1 MPINSLFLFWGED
14 MDKKSLKRIKR
25 KELLE
30 IMLEQAKRIK
40 ELEDKLALTTK
51 ELENKKIT
59 INESGSIAEASLK
72 LNNIFTDA
80 QSAIDQYLDNVK
92 DNCQKMEEEI
102 RKKALEDR
110 EKLIED
116 TLAKCTKKEKVLEEK
131 YKKLL
136 SSANKNSKIVVKVNS
151 VRKNKAKTTKKKESN
166 INKKVKV

>member
-1 MPINSLFLFWGED
+1 

-116 TLAKCTKKEKVLEEK
+116 ALAKCTKKEKVLEEK

-151 VRKNKAKTTKKKESN
+151 VRKNKAKTTKKKEAN

>member
-1 MPINSLFLFWGED
+1 

-72 LNNIFTDA
+72 LNNIFIDA
-80 QSAIDQYLDNVK
+80 QNAIDQYLDNVK

>member
-1 MPINSLFLFWGED
+1 

-40 ELEDKLALTTK
+40 ELEDKLDLTTK

>member
-1 MPINSLFLFWGED
+1 

-72 LNNIFTDA
+72 LINIFIDA
-80 QSAIDQYLDNVK
+80 QNAIDQYLDNVK

>member
-1 MPINSLFLFWGED
+1 

-151 VRKNKAKTTKKKESN
+151 VRKNKAKTTKKKEAN

>member
-1 MPINSLFLFWGED
+1 

-51 ELENKKIT
+51 ELENKRIT

-151 VRKNKAKTTKKKESN
+151 VRKNKAKTTKKKEAN

>member
-1 MPINSLFLFWGED
+1 

-40 ELEDKLALTTK
+40 
-51 ELENKKIT
+51 
-59 INESGSIAEASLK
+59 ESGSIAEASLK

>member
-1 MPINSLFLFWGED
+1 

-30 IMLEQAKRIK
+30 IMLEQAERIK

-102 RKKALEDR
+102 RKKTLEDR

-151 VRKNKAKTTKKKESN
+151 VRKNKAKTTKKKEAN

>member
-1 MPINSLFLFWGED
+1 

-102 RKKALEDR
+102 RKQALEDR

>member
-1 MPINSLFLFWGED
+1 

-40 ELEDKLALTTK
+40 ELEDRLTLTTK

-116 TLAKCTKKEKVLEEK
+116 TLAKCAKKEKALDEK

-136 SSANKNSKIVVKVNS
+136 NSANKNSKIVVKVNS

>member
-1 MPINSLFLFWGED
+1 MPINSLFCSRGED

>member
-1 MPINSLFLFWGED
+1 

-102 RKKALEDR
+102 RKK
-110 EKLIED
+110 
-116 TLAKCTKKEKVLEEK
+116 
-131 YKKLL
+131 
-136 SSANKNSKIVVKVNS
+136 
-151 VRKNKAKTTKKKESN
+151 
-166 INKKVKV
+166 